1 MTRDVLNEQVK
12 LYLLQRVVCV
22 MEWYTTGAVDCPETR
37 TNVNRDLMS
46 VLRETERKF
55 GIKPFKRVLRCCS
68 DGSGFLK
75 VRWEERDLS

>member
-12 LYLLQRVVCV
+12 LYLMQRVLGV
-22 MEWYTTGAVDCPETR
+22 MEWYTTGAVDCSETR
-37 TNVNRDLMS
+37 TNMNRELAS

-55 GIKPFKRVLRCCS
+55 GIKPFKRVLRVCS
-68 DGSGFLK
+68 DGAGFLK